1 MRKFSLFITV
11 FAVWINFIT
20 AIAGEKAETLSNSDA
35 GVIINGIRWATRNVD
50 APGTFAQNPEDAGR
64 FYQWN
69 RRTGL
74 TAIVSVSGWD
84 SSNPANS
91 VWARTNNP
99 CPEGWRVPTQAELH
113 SLRSSGRAWTNR
125 NGVNGRL
132 FGTAPNQIFLPAA
145 GFLHYYD
152 GSQHSV
158 NSFGFYW
165 SSVQSNDGECAIG
178 LVFDG
183 NRANILSFWQS
194 NGFSIRCVAE

>member
-1 MRKFSLFITV
+1 MSKFSFFITI
-11 FAVWINFIT
+11 FAVWINTAT
-20 AIAGEKAETLSNSDA
+20 AIAGENAENLSNSDA
-35 GVIINGIRWATRNVD
+35 GIVIDGVRWATRNVD

-74 TAIVSVSGWD
+74 VATASVSGWD
-84 SSNPANS
+84 SSNSASS
-91 VWARTNNP
+91 VWSRANNP

-145 GFLHYYD
+145 GFLRYND
-152 GSQHSV
+152 GSQVSV
-158 NSFGFYW
+158 NGFGFYW
-165 SSVQSNDGECAIG
+165 SGTQNSDGECAIG

-183 NRANILSFWQS
+183 NGANIFSFWQS
-194 NGFSIRCVAE
+194 NGFSVRCVAE